1 MAEAIKAPRM
11 TEPEP
16 VDCRFIEG
24 MEVEIREEF
33 LRITGWIDLETAEEG
48 LAPERRIVV
57 RAAMPL
63 LVARALILDMR
74 SRLARGG
81 N

>member
-1 MAEAIKAPRM
+1 MAEAIRTPRM

-16 VDCRFIEG
+16 ATCHFLEG
-24 MEVEIREEF
+24 VEVEIREEF
-33 LRITGWIDLETAEEG
+33 LRITGWVDLETAEEG

-74 SRLARGG
+74 SRLSRGG
-81 N
+81 H